1 MKKYAWMAGFT
12 VLVLST
18 ACLIYVPY
26 DGDDRHGARGQ
37 AYDRDYGSGDLDQE
51 YFYEYLSPYG
61 IWVSNPPHGYVWVPR
76 NMRHGWRPYTS
87 GRWVWTDYGWTWVSS
102 FEWGWVPFHYGRWG
116 WDRGLGWFWVP
127 DTVWGPAWVTWRAGD
142 IYAGWAPLPPEAEFV
157 PGMGI
162 RSFDIDFP
170 PHYWVFVNGRH
181 FMDDRLDYY
190 VLPYER
196 NYTIIDFTMIGA
208 GIGVRGDRVFNEGID
223 VDRIRR
229 FTHQE
234 VTRYELRDPNRP
246 GTSRIEGGNVL
257 IYKPSVSKSQLARP
271 KTYLD
276 RDEAEE
282 KISMEEIE
290 DKGIGGSGLKD
301 DQEREKRL
309 LEDSQDV
316 EVNEIRRKVDDDK
329 KLARTPEDREKVE
342 EEYKVKITTLRKK
355 HETEKAELSRRHKE
369 EEDKI
374 KKSKL
379 KKKDGTS

>member
-1 MKKYAWMAGFT
+1 MGLGALPLWTLGLGSRPW
-12 VLVLST
+12 LVL
-18 ACLIYVPY
+18 
-26 DGDDRHGARGQ
+26 
-37 AYDRDYGSGDLDQE
+37 
-51 YFYEYLSPYG
+51 
-61 IWVSNPPHGYVWVPR
+61 
-76 NMRHGWRPYTS
+76 
-87 GRWVWTDYGWTWVSS
+87 
-102 FEWGWVPFHYGRWG
+102 
-116 WDRGLGWFWVP
+116 VP

-157 PGMGI
+157 SGIGI

-190 VLPYER
+190 ILPYER
-196 NYTIIDFTMIGA
+196 NYTIIDLTMIGA

-301 DQEREKRL
+301 DQERERGCSRIARMSRSTRSGGK
-309 LEDSQDV
+309 SMM
-316 EVNEIRRKVDDDK
+316 IRNW
-329 KLARTPEDREKVE
+329 PG
-342 EEYKVKITTLRKK
+342 LRGSG
-355 HETEKAELSRRHKE
+355 EGRRR
-369 EEDKI
+369 I
-374 KKSKL
+374 
-379 KKKDGTS
+379 